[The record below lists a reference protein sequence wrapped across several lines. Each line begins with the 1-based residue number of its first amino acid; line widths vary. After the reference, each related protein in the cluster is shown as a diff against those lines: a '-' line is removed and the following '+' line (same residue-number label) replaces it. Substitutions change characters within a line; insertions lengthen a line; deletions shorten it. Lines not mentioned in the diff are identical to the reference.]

1 MPSCWLLPCCL
12 GIGHDRARIVIGR
25 ITGMLVEKHP
35 PQIVVDVNG
44 VGYELDVSMTT
55 FFSLPAVGER
65 VSLHTHLAI
74 REDAHLL
81 FGFASETE
89 RRVFRE
95 LVKVSGIG
103 AKTALA
109 VLSGLSVEDLASA
122 VAAQETGRLV
132 KTPGIGKKTAE
143 RLLLEMKGKLDFIG
157 VSLPAGGAAR
167 CSDDVRQALLALGYN
182 DKEAGLAIKQL
193 PADLSVAEAI
203 RQALKLLSRA

>member
-1 MPSCWLLPCCL
+1 M
-12 GIGHDRARIVIGR
+12 IGR
-25 ITGMLVEKHP
+25 ITGTLIEKHP

-44 VGYELDVSMTT
+44 VGYEIDVSMAT
-55 FFSLPAVGER
+55 FYNLPAVGEK

-81 FGFASETE
+81 FGFGSETE

-95 LVKVSGIG
+95 LIKVSGIG

-109 VLSGLSVEDLASA
+109 VLSGLSVEDIASA

-143 RLLLEMKGKLDFIG
+143 RLLLELKGKLDFIG
-157 VSLPAGGAAR
+157 VSALPSAAGR
-167 CSDDVRQALLALGYN
+167 VSDDVRQALLALGYN
-182 DKEAGLAIKQL
+182 DKEADLVLKQV
-193 PADLSVAEAI
+193 PADLPVSEAI
-203 RQALKLLSRA
+203 RQALKLLSKG